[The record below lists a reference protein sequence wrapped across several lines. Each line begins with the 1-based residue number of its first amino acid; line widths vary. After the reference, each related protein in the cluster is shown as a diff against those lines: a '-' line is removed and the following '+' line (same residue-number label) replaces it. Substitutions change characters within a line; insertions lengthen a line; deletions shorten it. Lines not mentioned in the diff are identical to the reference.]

1 MNATVAPAADK
12 PRSLDELRA
21 TVSASRLNTWL
32 SCRLKFYFRYVL
44 GLTKPRT
51 AALYVGHTVHGVLKL
66 WNQARWWRQVLSTE
80 DLKQR
85 FDALWQSDQQK
96 APLKWEDGEEA
107 SEQQTAWSLL
117 DLYFRQSPI
126 PPNELPEAVEVSAEA
141 DLTQHG
147 LPKLI
152 GILDLVRAGGRIVDY
167 KTVGQTPSDEKAIHT
182 NEVQLSGYAVLY
194 RANTGKTEG
203 GRDLHQ
209 LVKTKTPQIIRVKSP
224 PADAHRKRRVT
235 ALLETAVEGI
245 ASNRHHP
252 QPGMQCSWCQF
263 KNECMAWLP
272 GMTVED
278 IHRQRAA

>member
-1 MNATVAPAADK
+1 MSTTVTPAADK

-51 AALYVGHTVHGVLKL
+51 AALYVGHTVHGVLKV
-66 WNQARWWRQVLSTE
+66 WNQARWRRQVLSTE

-85 FDALWQSDQQK
+85 FESLWQSDQQK
-96 APLKWEDGEEA
+96 APVKWDAGEEPG
-107 SEQQTAWSLL
+107 EQQTAWSLL

-141 DLTQHG
+141 ELTQHG

-209 LVKTKTPQIIRVKSP
+209 LVKTKTPKLV
-224 PADAHRKRRVT
+224 VT
-235 ALLETAVEGI
+235 QQGPMTAPQQTRLFRQMESYAEGL
-245 ASNRHHP
+245 ARQDFVPS
-252 QPGMQCSWCQF
+252 PGMQCSMCSFQA
-263 KNECMAWLP
+263 ECRRWS
-272 GMTVED
+272 
-278 IHRQRAA
+278 

>member
-66 WNQARWWRQVLSTE
+66 WNQARWRRQVLTPKA
-80 DLKQR
+80 LRQQ
-85 FDALWQSDQQK
+85 FDTLWQGDQQT
-96 APLKWEDGEEA
+96 APVKWDDGEEVA
-107 SEQQTAWSLL
+107 EQQTAWSLL
-117 DLYFRQSPI
+117 DLYFRASPI

-141 DLTQHG
+141 DLTKHG

-152 GILDLVRAGGRIVDY
+152 GILDLVRAGGRIMDY

-209 LVKTKTPQIIRVKSP
+209 LVKTKTPKLV
-224 PADAHRKRRVT
+224 VT
-235 ALLETAVEGI
+235 QQGPMTEAQQTRLFRQMESYSEGL
-245 ASNRHHP
+245 ARQDFVPS
-252 QPGMQCSWCQF
+252 PGMQCSMCSFQT
-263 KNECMAWLP
+263 ECRRW
-272 GMTVED
+272 
-278 IHRQRAA
+278 H

>member
-1 MNATVAPAADK
+1 MNATVAPLVDK

-32 SCRLKFYFRYVL
+32 GCRLKFYFSYVL
-44 GLTKPRT
+44 GLAKPRT

-66 WNQARWWRQVLSTE
+66 WNQARWRKQVLTVP
-80 DLKQR
+80 DLRQR
-85 FDALWQSDQQK
+85 FDTLWQSDQQTV
-96 APLKWEDGEEA
+96 PVKWDDNEEPG
-107 SEQQTAWSLL
+107 EQQTAWSLL

-141 DLTQHG
+141 DLTKHG

-167 KTVGQTPSDEKAIHT
+167 KTVAQTPSDEKAIHT

-209 LVKTKTPQIIRVKSP
+209 LVKTKTPKLV
-224 PADAHRKRRVT
+224 VT
-235 ALLETAVEGI
+235 QQGPMTQPQQSRLFRQMESYSEGL
-245 ASNRHHP
+245 ARQDFVPS
-252 QPGMQCSWCQF
+252 PGMQCSMCSHLV
-263 KNECMAWLP
+263 ECKSW
-272 GMTVED
+272 
-278 IHRQRAA
+278 H

>member
-1 MNATVAPAADK
+1 MNTTIAPAADK

-51 AALYVGHTVHGVLKL
+51 PALYVGHTVHGVLKL
-66 WNQARWWRQVLSTE
+66 WNQARWRRQVLTPD

-85 FDALWQSDQQK
+85 FDQLWLSDQRT
-96 APLKWEDGEEA
+96 APVKWDDGEEPG
-107 SEQQTAWSLL
+107 EQQTAWSLL
-117 DLYFRQSPI
+117 DLYFRESPI

-141 DLTQHG
+141 DLTRHG

-167 KTVGQTPSDEKAIHT
+167 KTVGQTPSNEKAIHS

-209 LVKTKTPQIIRVKSP
+209 LVKTKTPKLV
-224 PADAHRKRRVT
+224 VT
-235 ALLETAVEGI
+235 QQGPMTQPQQTRLFRQMESYAEGL
-245 ASNRHHP
+245 ARQDFVPS
-252 QPGMQCSWCQF
+252 PGMQCSMCSHLV
-263 KNECMAWLP
+263 ECKSW
-272 GMTVED
+272 
-278 IHRQRAA
+278 H

>member
-1 MNATVAPAADK
+1 MNPTVAPAADQ

-66 WNQARWWRQVLSTE
+66 WNRARWRRQLLTVDSLKRRFKTLWRIDQR
-80 DLKQR
+80 KQPVAW
-85 FDALWQSDQQK
+85 D
-96 APLKWEDGEEA
+96 DGEEPG
-107 SEQQTAWSLL
+107 EQQTAWSLL
-117 DLYFRQSPI
+117 DLYFRESPI
-126 PPNELPEAVEVSAEA
+126 PPNELPEAVEVSVEA
-141 DLTQHG
+141 DLSQHG

-209 LVKTKTPQIIRVKSP
+209 LVKTKTPKLV
-224 PADAHRKRRVT
+224 VT
-235 ALLETAVEGI
+235 LQGPMTEPQQTRLFRQMESYAEGL
-245 ASNRHHP
+245 SRQDFVP
-252 QPGMQCSWCQF
+252 SPGMQCSMCSFQ
-263 KNECMAWLP
+263 NECRSW
-272 GMTVED
+272 
-278 IHRQRAA
+278 H

>member
-1 MNATVAPAADK
+1 MNATVTPVADK

-66 WNQARWWRQVLSTE
+66 WNQARWRRQLLTIT
-80 DLKQR
+80 DLNQR
-85 FDALWQSDQQK
+85 FEQLWRFDQREQ
-96 APLKWEDGEEA
+96 PVKWEAGEEPD
-107 SEQQTAWSLL
+107 EQQTAWSLL
-117 DLYFRQSPI
+117 ALYFRESPI
-126 PPNELPEAVEVSAEA
+126 PPNELPEGVEVSVEA
-141 DLTQHG
+141 DLTPHG

-209 LVKTKTPQIIRVKSP
+209 LVKTKTPKLV
-224 PADAHRKRRVT
+224 VT
-235 ALLETAVEGI
+235 QQGPMTEPQKTRLFRQLESYVAGLDREDFVP
-245 ASNRHHP
+245 S
-252 QPGMQCSWCQF
+252 PGMQCSMCSFQA
-263 KNECMAWLP
+263 ECRRWS
-272 GMTVED
+272 
-278 IHRQRAA
+278 